1 MGFLDKLLGNDDER
15 FSQLVK
21 ISLEKPTTGI
31 EHGVKPFT
39 FEKANTYA
47 YTYVNSAY
55 YEILVNENDA
65 IRIPYS
71 SRRLKNNDPNF
82 YIVTI
87 RETKDGLA
95 LFEAE
100 LDNI

>member
-1 MGFLDKLLGNDDER
+1 MGFLDILLGDDDKR

-21 ISLEKPTTGI
+21 VSLEKPTTGI
-31 EHGVKPFT
+31 EHGIKPFT
-39 FEKANTYA
+39 FDKANAYA

-65 IRIPYS
+65 IRIPYK
-71 SRRLKNNDPNF
+71 SRRLKDNDPNF

-87 RETKDGLA
+87 RNTNDGLA
-95 LFEAE
+95 LFEAV
-100 LDNI
+100 LDN